1 MSKWRTLTAGV
12 LSAGVLLFVSAR
24 AQTPTPLTALD
35 YIEIQQLN
43 NKYNFAIDTCA
54 NNGRDY
60 ADLFTPD
67 ATWMSGRDG
76 TNYKGHDQLMEAAG
90 GGSRGCKKLGRTVQ
104 SHITVNLVVTPSPE
118 GATGVS
124 YLVYPGVKGE
134 IGNAD
139 QAGHVGG
146 YQDTYVKT
154 PNGWRFKS
162 RIHVH
167 PPQVPGK
174 YSGVPNTKREAA
186 GTSGAAAK

>member
-1 MSKWRTLTAGV
+1 MSKWKALTAGT
-12 LSAGVLLFVSAR
+12 LSAGVLMFAGAG
-24 AQTPTPLTALD
+24 AQTTTPLTALD

-60 ADLFTPD
+60 ADLFTAD
-67 ATWMSGRDG
+67 ATWTSGRDG
-76 TNYKGHDQLMEAAG
+76 RTYKGRDELMEAAG
-90 GGSRGCKKLGRTVQ
+90 GGARGCKKLERTVQ

-146 YQDTYVKT
+146 YQDVYVKT

-174 YSGVPNTKREAA
+174 YSGIPNTKREAA
-186 GTSGAAAK
+186 GASGTTPR